1 MLNNISWQG
10 YWLTIALFTAGYYLI
25 VYLLYFRKDFK
36 IVFPDKRSLNGK
48 TISQEEGTTK
58 SFETATSDQAE
69 HLSDACLDE
78 IHAYFHQAK
87 RSKCVKEELLYAL
100 QRILSK
106 YPSLKTTSYQDS
118 ITTIIRSESE
128 HICSIH
134 LSAEEVLQVWLDE

>member
-10 YWLTIALFTAGYYLI
+10 YWLTIALFAAGYYLSI
-25 VYLLYFRKDFK
+25 YLLYFRNDFK
-36 IVFPDKRSLNGK
+36 IVFPSKLRLPGQ
-48 TISQEEGTTK
+48 TIRQGDGTTK
-58 SFETATSDQAE
+58 SFETATLDQAE

-78 IHAYFHQAK
+78 IQAYFLQAK
-87 RSKCVKEELLYAL
+87 RSKCVKEDVLYAI